1 MARINLLPWR
11 EEFRQEKKKEFFTQM
26 AGVCILAA
34 LVAYVWVMKVDGVIA
49 YQNERNNILNNEIK
63 LLSEQVKEIQELKK
77 RRRELSDRMKVI
89 QDLQGTRPLI
99 VRYFDE
105 FAKAVPDGIYVTS
118 VKRVA
123 NGLTI
128 EGVSEANSR
137 VSTFMRRLN
146 ASKFFDEPD
155 LKTVDAEPALGE
167 QAAKFTMQL
176 KMVLPSEAE
185 EEG

>member
-11 EEFRQEKKKEFFTQM
+11 EEYRQEKKKEFFTHLV
-26 AGVCILAA
+26 GVCLLAGI
-34 LVAYVWVMKVDGVIA
+34 VAYAWIMSVDSAIA

-77 RRRELSDRMKVI
+77 KRRELSDRIKVI

-118 VKRVA
+118 VKRAGNV
-123 NGLTI
+123 LSL
-128 EGVSEANSR
+128 EGISESNSR
-137 VSTFMRRLN
+137 VSAFMRKLN
-146 ASKFFDEPD
+146 ASSYFDEPD
-155 LKTVDAEPALGE
+155 LKTVDAVPELGD

-176 KMVLPSEAE
+176 KMVLPSEDGGE
-185 EEG
+185 E

>member
-11 EEFRQEKKKEFFTQM
+11 EEYRQEKKKEFFTQLV
-26 AGVCILAA
+26 GVCILAGV
-34 LVAYVWVMKVDGVIA
+34 VAYGWIFSVDNAIA

-77 RRRELSDRMKVI
+77 KRRELSDRMKVI

-118 VKRVA
+118 LKRVGNA
-123 NGLTI
+123 LTI
-128 EGVSEANSR
+128 DGVSESNSR
-137 VSTFMRRLN
+137 VSAFMRKLN
-146 ASKFFDEPD
+146 SSDFFDEPD
-155 LKTVDAEPALGE
+155 LKTVDAVPELGE
-167 QAAKFTMQL
+167 QAAKFTIHL
-176 KMVLPSEAE
+176 KMVLPGDAEAQ
-185 EEG
+185 G